1 MERDWTRLGAA
12 LKAARE
18 ARNLPQGTV
27 AEMIGV
33 KRGTMRNIEN
43 GEIARVTPTV
53 RAYARAVG
61 WTDDSVEAVL
71 AGGEPVK
78 APIGAETPEARD
90 RAAAENVALPAAEEL
105 PLRIQAALRE
115 GPLIDTAVINL
126 PSDDD
131 GPEGQMVV
139 IVKGRTGATPEQLKR
154 ALLRWEEAELKLRR
168 TDSTNTTDQD

>member
-1 MERDWTRLGAA
+1 MEPDWTRLGAE
-12 LKAARE
+12 LKAARD
-18 ARNLPQGTV
+18 ARSYTQAAV

-43 GEIARVTPTV
+43 GDIARVTPTV

-61 WTDDSVEAVL
+61 WDDSSVDAVL
-71 AGGEPVK
+71 AGGTPTQ
-78 APIGAETPEARD
+78 AADQGAGARD
-90 RAAAENVALPAAEEL
+90 IAAAENLAAVEPPEEL

-126 PSDDD
+126 PGDDD

-139 IVKGRTGATPEQLKR
+139 IVKGRNGATPEQLKR
-154 ALLRWEEAELKLRR
+154 ALLRWEEAEVKLRR
-168 TDSTNTTDQD
+168 TDSTNTTDHD